1 MTARGQP
8 PRWLYRFESFS
19 RACSRLREAAEN
31 HPNELSDLEREGLI
45 QRFEYTFEL
54 AWKTLK
60 DRLEHDGMRIVPTP
74 TPRYVIRAA
83 YENGMI
89 DDGQAWIDM
98 LTDRNA
104 MSHEY
109 DLEAF
114 EAVAEQVHRRYLEL
128 LEELL
133 MLLAREQEGM

>member
-8 PRWLYRFESFS
+8 PRWTYRLESFS

-31 HPNELSDLEREGLI
+31 DPNELSNLEREGLI

-60 DRLEHDGMRIVPTP
+60 DRIEHDGLRIVPTP
-74 TPRYVIRAA
+74 TPRYVIRTA
-83 YENGMI
+83 YEYGLI
-89 DDGQAWIDM
+89 DDGQTWIDM

-109 DLEAF
+109 DLEVF
-114 EAVAEQVHRRYLEL
+114 EAVAEKVHRRYLGLFEKL
-128 LEELL
+128 V
-133 MLLAREQEGM
+133 MLLGQEQEHP